1 MTQKTTSKT
10 LKATIAA
17 TTLALIGAIGIT
29 ASADA
34 FGGKNR
40 EGGRHGGMGG
50 FAQEMMQ
57 GIDQNSDGTV
67 TEAEAEA
74 QLLNIFATIDGD
86 SSGDVTMEELK
97 AAQEAKRE
105 ARAAERGD
113 KGGDKAEKRG
123 KRHADRGDKDGKRGQ
138 DGKRGKRGE
147 RGMQRMF
154 DRFDADKNGS
164 VTQEEFKTVIAD
176 YTDNI
181 ATRANKRL
189 ERQAAR
195 FAEMDT
201 NNDGQISQEEYQ
213 AGRKGGRGNR

>member
-1 MTQKTTSKT
+1 MTKKIMNKT
-10 LKATIAA
+10 LKTTIAA
-17 TTLALIGAIGIT
+17 TTIALIGAIGIT
-29 ASADA
+29 AGAEA

-40 EGGRHGGMGG
+40 EGGRGGMGG

-74 QLLNIFATIDGD
+74 QLLNIFAMVDGD
-86 SSGDVTMEELK
+86 SNGAVSMEELK
-97 AAQEAKRE
+97 AAHEAKRE
-105 ARAAERGD
+105 ARSADRGGKD
-113 KGGDKAEKRG
+113 GDKAEKRG
-123 KRHADRGDKDGKRGQ
+123 KRHADRGDKDGKRG
-138 DGKRGKRGE
+138 KRGE

-154 DRFDADKNGS
+154 DRFDADSDGS
-164 VTQEEFKTVIAD
+164 VTQAEFKAGIAD

-181 ATRANKRL
+181 ASRANKGL

-195 FAEMDT
+195 FAELDT
-201 NNDGQISQEEYQ
+201 NNDGQISAEEYQ

>member
-1 MTQKTTSKT
+1 MTKKTTSKT
-10 LKATIAA
+10 LKTTIAA
-17 TTLALIGAIGIT
+17 TTLALIGAISIT
-29 ASADA
+29 AGAEA

-57 GIDQNSDGTV
+57 GIDQNADGTV
-67 TEAEAEA
+67 TEVEAEA
-74 QLLNIFATIDGD
+74 QLLNIFAMVDGD
-86 SSGDVTMEELK
+86 SNGAVSMEELK
-97 AAQEAKRE
+97 AAHDAKRE
-105 ARAAERGD
+105 ARSADRGD
-113 KGGDKAEKRG
+113 KDGDKAEKRG
-123 KRHADRGDKDGKRGQ
+123 KRHADRGDKDGKRG
-138 DGKRGKRGE
+138 KRGE

-154 DRFDADKNGS
+154 DRFDGNSDGS
-164 VTQEEFKTVIAD
+164 VTQEEFKTAIAD

-181 ATRANKRL
+181 ASRANKGL

-195 FAEMDT
+195 FADLDA

>member
-1 MTQKTTSKT
+1 MTEKTTSKK
-10 LKATIAA
+10 LKTTAAAVTI
-17 TTLALIGAIGIT
+17 ALIGAVGIT

-34 FGGKNR
+34 FGGKHR
-40 EGGRHGGMGG
+40 DGGRHGGMGG

-67 TEAEAEA
+67 TEAEVEA
-74 QLLNIFATIDGD
+74 QLLNVFAMVDGD

-105 ARAAERGD
+105 ARNAERGD

-123 KRHADRGDKDGKRGQ
+123 KRHADRGDKDGKRG
-138 DGKRGKRGE
+138 KRGE
-147 RGMQRMF
+147 RRMERMF
-154 DRFDADKNGS
+154 DRFDADDSGS
-164 VTQEEFKTVIAD
+164 VTQEEFKTAIAD

-181 ATRANKRL
+181 ATRVNKRL

-195 FAEMDT
+195 FADMDT